1 MSIINQSNFE
11 NEVSKE
17 NEVEDNFEI
26 ISSNNVPNNNSYQ
39 NEEEIIDELINRRVS
54 NNICCLK
61 KENISLN
68 FCSNKKYYKS
78 KSKRIYHSA
87 DSKKTKKMKL
97 KDWLDLNIENNKK
110 IEEDIEDLIIEIFVN
125 RYNSYPNSTCDLSP
139 NALQSKKQSDLF
151 CPKLIEFSI
160 YILSILHQ
168 KFYSFFEYLI
178 KKINFRSLDLNEV
191 KKIKEI
197 LYYTGIDLKTIFK
210 KAFEKTFDFNLS
222 SILIIIFDE
231 FLVKESRIK
240 EEIIKELRNSPLYKE
255 KEKFEKYLKIAKKQF
270 FGNDDEDEDQKEEEI
285 NINNNELLSNY
296 FSTDYDEN
304 ADYNN
309 DINDANDNDND
320 NDNDNNNDNDND
332 NDYAN
337 EANNINVFNDIDN
350 DEIDDNYDNE
360 NDEIVSKEE
369 ENKNINIINQKINK
383 ENININEED
392 KENIN
397 SNNNNDDNC
406 KDNKKSKNKRKN
418 KNKKNENNSEN
429 NNLIQNL
436 NLDDLVNYINESD
449 NKEKKKKKKKKK
461 GKKKQKDLE
470 KEESNY
476 VEEDLIILDYKKSL
490 EEYSNNI
497 IHTKKIKPK
506 YSEEFLKKLQI
517 LSQQI

>member
-383 ENININEED
+383 ENKNINEED

>member
-17 NEVEDNFEI
+17 NNVEDKFEI
-26 ISSNNVPNNNSYQ
+26 ISSNNLSNNNSYQ
-39 NEEEIIDELINRRVS
+39 NEEEIIDELINRRIS
-54 NNICCLK
+54 NNICCLN

-68 FCSNKKYYKS
+68 YCSNKKYYKS
-78 KSKRIYHSA
+78 KSKRICHSA

-125 RYNSYPNSTCDLSP
+125 RYNSYPNSTCELSP

-160 YILSILHQ
+160 YILSIIHQ
-168 KFYSFFEYLI
+168 KFYSFFEFLI
-178 KKINFRSLDLNEV
+178 KKINFRALDLSEV
-191 KKIKEI
+191 KKLKEI
-197 LYYTGIDLKTIFK
+197 LYYTGIDLKIIFK

-231 FLVKESRIK
+231 FLVKENRIK
-240 EEIIKELRNSPLYKE
+240 EEIIKELRSSPLYKE
-255 KEKFEKYLKIAKKQF
+255 KEKFEKYLKIAKQQF
-270 FGNDDEDEDQKEEEI
+270 FGNDNEEEDQIDEEN

-304 ADYNN
+304 ADNNN

-320 NDNDNNNDNDND
+320 NNNDNDC
-332 NDYAN
+332 AN
-337 EANNINVFNDIDN
+337 EANGINNFNDIDN
-350 DEIDDNYDNE
+350 DDEIDDNYDNE

-369 ENKNINIINQKINK
+369 ENKNIINQKINK
-383 ENININEED
+383 ESKKINEED

-397 SNNNNDDNC
+397 NNNNEKYKN
-406 KDNKKSKNKRKN
+406 NKKSKNKRKN

-461 GKKKQKDLE
+461 GKKKQKNLE

-497 IHTKKIKPK
+497 IHTKKVKPK

>member
-17 NEVEDNFEI
+17 NNVEDKFEI
-26 ISSNNVPNNNSYQ
+26 ISSNNLSNNNSYQ
-39 NEEEIIDELINRRVS
+39 NEEEIIDELINRRIS
-54 NNICCLK
+54 NNICCLN

-68 FCSNKKYYKS
+68 YCSNKKYYKS
-78 KSKRIYHSA
+78 KSKRICHSA

-125 RYNSYPNSTCDLSP
+125 RYNSYPNSTCELSP

-160 YILSILHQ
+160 YILSIIHQ
-168 KFYSFFEYLI
+168 KFYSFFEFLI
-178 KKINFRSLDLNEV
+178 KKINFRALDLNEV

-197 LYYTGIDLKTIFK
+197 LYYTGIDLKIIFK

-231 FLVKESRIK
+231 FLVKENRIK
-240 EEIIKELRNSPLYKE
+240 EEIIKELRSSPLYKE
-255 KEKFEKYLKIAKKQF
+255 KEKFEKYLKIAKQQF
-270 FGNDDEDEDQKEEEI
+270 FGNDNEEEEQI
-285 NINNNELLSNY
+285 DEENNINNNELLSNY

-304 ADYNN
+304 ADNNN

-320 NDNDNNNDNDND
+320 NNNDNDC
-332 NDYAN
+332 AN
-337 EANNINVFNDIDN
+337 EANGINNFNDIDN
-350 DEIDDNYDNE
+350 DDEIDDNYDNE

-369 ENKNINIINQKINK
+369 ENKNIINQKINK
-383 ENININEED
+383 ESKKINEED

-397 SNNNNDDNC
+397 NNNNEKYKN
-406 KDNKKSKNKRKN
+406 NKKSKNKRKN

-461 GKKKQKDLE
+461 GKKKQNKLE

-490 EEYSNNI
+490 EEYTNNI
-497 IHTKKIKPK
+497 IHIKKVKPK

-517 LSQQI
+517 LSSQI

>member
-1 MSIINQSNFE
+1 MSKINQTNLE
-11 NEVSKE
+11 NEISIE
-17 NEVEDNFEI
+17 NDVKDNI
-26 ISSNNVPNNNSYQ
+26 KIMPSNDLSNNNSYQ
-39 NEEEIIDELINRRVS
+39 NEEEIIDELINRRIS
-54 NNICCLK
+54 NNICCLN
-61 KENISLN
+61 KESISLN
-68 FCSNKKYYKS
+68 LSSNKKYNNS
-78 KSKRIYHSA
+78 KLKRICHSA

-125 RYNSYPNSTCDLSP
+125 RYNSYPNSTCELSP

-160 YILSILHQ
+160 YILSILQQ
-168 KFYSFFEYLI
+168 KFYSFFEFLA
-178 KKINFRSLDLNEV
+178 KKINFRSLDLNDV

-197 LYYTGIDLKTIFK
+197 LYYTGIDLKKIFK
-210 KAFEKTFDFNLS
+210 KAFEKTSDFNIS

-231 FLVKESRIK
+231 FLVKEKRIK
-240 EEIIKELRNSPLYKE
+240 EEIIKELRNSPHYKE
-255 KEKFEKYLKIAKKQF
+255 KEKFEKYLERAKKHY
-270 FGNDDEDEDQKEEEI
+270 FGNDDEGDDEVDEEN

-304 ADYNN
+304 AEY
-309 DINDANDNDND
+309 
-320 NDNDNNNDNDND
+320 NNDNDND
-332 NDYAN
+332 NIN
-337 EANNINVFNDIDN
+337 ETNDINVFNEIDN

-360 NDEIVSKEE
+360 NDEIVSKKE
-369 ENKNINIINQKINK
+369 ENKNIINQKINK
-383 ENININEED
+383 ENKNISEED

-397 SNNNNDDNC
+397 NYNNNNKNNDENY
-406 KDNKKSKNKRKN
+406 KDNKKVKNKGKN
-418 KNKKNENNSEN
+418 KSKKKENNSEN

-461 GKKKQKDLE
+461 GKKKQKNME
-470 KEESNY
+470 KEESKY

-497 IHTKKIKPK
+497 IKTKKIKPK

>member
-39 NEEEIIDELINRRVS
+39 NEEEIIDELINRRIS

-270 FGNDDEDEDQKEEEI
+270 FGNDDEDEDQKEEEN

-383 ENININEED
+383 ENKNINEED

>member
-17 NEVEDNFEI
+17 NNVEDKFEI
-26 ISSNNVPNNNSYQ
+26 ISSNNLSNNNSYQ

-197 LYYTGIDLKTIFK
+197 LYYTGIDLKIIFK

-270 FGNDDEDEDQKEEEI
+270 FGNDDEDEDQKEEEN

-320 NDNDNNNDNDND
+320 NDNDNNNDNDC
-332 NDYAN
+332 AN
-337 EANNINVFNDIDN
+337 ETNGINTLNDIDN
-350 DEIDDNYDNE
+350 DDEIDDNYDNE

-383 ENININEED
+383 ENKNINEED

>member
-270 FGNDDEDEDQKEEEI
+270 FGNDDEDEDQKEEEN

-383 ENININEED
+383 ENKNINEED

>member
-1 MSIINQSNFE
+1 MSIINQTNFE
-11 NEVSKE
+11 NEISKE
-17 NEVEDNFEI
+17 NDVRDKTEYI
-26 ISSNNVPNNNSYQ
+26 PSNDLSNNNSIQ
-39 NEEEIIDELINRRVS
+39 NEEEIIDELINRRIQ
-54 NNICCLK
+54 NNICCLN
-61 KENISLN
+61 KESISLN
-68 FCSNKKYYKS
+68 LSSNKKYYNS
-78 KSKRIYHSA
+78 KSKRICHSA

-110 IEEDIEDLIIEIFVN
+110 MEEDIEDLIIEIFVN

-168 KFYSFFEYLI
+168 KFYSFFEFLT
-178 KKINFRSLDLNEV
+178 KKINFRSLDLNDV

-210 KAFEKTFDFNLS
+210 KAFEKTSDFNLS
-222 SILIIIFDE
+222 SIFIIIFDE
-231 FLVKESRIK
+231 FLVKENRIK

-255 KEKFEKYLKIAKKQF
+255 KEKFEKYLEKAKQRY
-270 FGNDDEDEDQKEEEI
+270 FGNDDEGENQIDEEN
-285 NINNNELLSNY
+285 NINNNELVSNY
-296 FSTDYDEN
+296 FSTDYDEY

-309 DINDANDNDND
+309 DINDTNDNG
-320 NDNDNNNDNDND
+320 ND
-332 NDYAN
+332 NDYNN
-337 EANNINVFNDIDN
+337 ETNDINVFNEIDN

-360 NDEIVSKEE
+360 NDEIVSKKE
-369 ENKNINIINQKINK
+369 ENKNIINQKINK
-383 ENININEED
+383 ENKNISEED

-397 SNNNNDDNC
+397 NYNNNNKNNDENY
-406 KDNKKSKNKRKN
+406 KDNKKVKNKGKN
-418 KNKKNENNSEN
+418 KSKKKENNSEN

-461 GKKKQKDLE
+461 GKKKQKNME
-470 KEESNY
+470 KEESKY

-497 IHTKKIKPK
+497 IKTKKIKPK

>member
-17 NEVEDNFEI
+17 NNVEDKFEI
-26 ISSNNVPNNNSYQ
+26 ISSNNLSNNNSYQ
-39 NEEEIIDELINRRVS
+39 NEEEIIDELINRRIS
-54 NNICCLK
+54 NNICCLN

-68 FCSNKKYYKS
+68 YCSNKKYYKS
-78 KSKRIYHSA
+78 KSKRICHSA

-125 RYNSYPNSTCDLSP
+125 RYNSYPNSTCELSP

-160 YILSILHQ
+160 YILSIIHQ
-168 KFYSFFEYLI
+168 KFYSFFEFLI
-178 KKINFRSLDLNEV
+178 KKINFRALDLTEV

-197 LYYTGIDLKTIFK
+197 LYYTGIDLKIIFK

-231 FLVKESRIK
+231 FLVKENRIK
-240 EEIIKELRNSPLYKE
+240 EEIIKELRSSPLYKE

-270 FGNDDEDEDQKEEEI
+270 FGNDNEDEDQTDEEN

-309 DINDANDNDND
+309 DINDVNDK
-320 NDNDNNNDNDND
+320 DNDNNNNDC
-332 NDYAN
+332 AN
-337 EANNINVFNDIDN
+337 EANDINTFNDIDN
-350 DEIDDNYDNE
+350 DDEIDDNYDNE
-360 NDEIVSKEE
+360 NDELVSKEE
-369 ENKNINIINQKINK
+369 ENKNIINQKINK
-383 ENININEED
+383 ESKKINEED

-397 SNNNNDDNC
+397 NNNNDEKYKN
-406 KDNKKSKNKRKN
+406 NKKSKNKRKN

-461 GKKKQKDLE
+461 GKKNQKNLE

-490 EEYSNNI
+490 EEYTNNI
-497 IHTKKIKPK
+497 IHTKKVKPK

-517 LSQQI
+517 LSSQI

>member
-17 NEVEDNFEI
+17 NNVEDKFEI
-26 ISSNNVPNNNSYQ
+26 ISSNNLSNNNSYQ
-39 NEEEIIDELINRRVS
+39 NEEEIIDELINRRIS
-54 NNICCLK
+54 NNICCLN
-61 KENISLN
+61 KENKSLN
-68 FCSNKKYYKS
+68 YCSNKKYYKS
-78 KSKRIYHSA
+78 KSKRICHSA

-197 LYYTGIDLKTIFK
+197 LYYTGIDLKIIFK

-231 FLVKESRIK
+231 FLVKENRIK
-240 EEIIKELRNSPLYKE
+240 EEIIKELRSSPLYKE
-255 KEKFEKYLKIAKKQF
+255 KEKFEKYLKIAKQQF
-270 FGNDDEDEDQKEEEI
+270 FGNDNEEEDQTDEEN

-309 DINDANDNDND
+309 DINDVNDK
-320 NDNDNNNDNDND
+320 DNDNNNNDC
-332 NDYAN
+332 AN
-337 EANNINVFNDIDN
+337 EANDINAFNDIDN
-350 DEIDDNYDNE
+350 DDEIDDNYDNE

-369 ENKNINIINQKINK
+369 ENKNIINQKINK
-383 ENININEED
+383 ENKTINEED

-397 SNNNNDDNC
+397 NNNDDKYKN
-406 KDNKKSKNKRKN
+406 NKKNKNKRKN

-490 EEYSNNI
+490 EEYTNNI
-497 IHTKKIKPK
+497 IHIKKVKPK

-517 LSQQI
+517 LSSQI

>member
-1 MSIINQSNFE
+1 MSIINQSKFE
-11 NEVSKE
+11 NEIPKE
-17 NEVEDNFEI
+17 NNVEDNFKI
-26 ISSNNVPNNNSYQ
+26 LSSNNLSNNNSDQ
-39 NEEEIIDELINRRVS
+39 NEEEIIDELISRRIS
-54 NNICCLK
+54 NNICCLNK
-61 KENISLN
+61 DNISLS
-68 FCSNKKYYKS
+68 FCSNKKYYQS
-78 KSKRIYHSA
+78 KSKRICHSA

-168 KFYSFFEYLI
+168 KFYSFFEFLI
-178 KKINFRSLDLNEV
+178 KKINFRALDLSEV
-191 KKIKEI
+191 KKLKEI

-231 FLVKESRIK
+231 FLVKENRIK

-255 KEKFEKYLKIAKKQF
+255 KEKFEKYLKIAKQQF
-270 FGNDDEDEDQKEEEI
+270 FGSDDEGENQTNEEN

-320 NDNDNNNDNDND
+320 NNNNDND
-332 NDYAN
+332 YVN
-337 EANNINVFNDIDN
+337 EANDINAFNEIDN
-350 DEIDDNYDNE
+350 EEIDDNYDNE

-369 ENKNINIINQKINK
+369 ENKNIINQKINK
-383 ENININEED
+383 ENKKINEED

-397 SNNNNDDNC
+397 NNDDDNY
-406 KDNKKSKNKRKN
+406 KDIKKNKNKRKN
-418 KNKKNENNSEN
+418 KSKKNENNSEN

-461 GKKKQKDLE
+461 GKKKQKNLE

-490 EEYSNNI
+490 EEYTNNI
-497 IHTKKIKPK
+497 IHIKKVKPK

-517 LSQQI
+517 LSSQI